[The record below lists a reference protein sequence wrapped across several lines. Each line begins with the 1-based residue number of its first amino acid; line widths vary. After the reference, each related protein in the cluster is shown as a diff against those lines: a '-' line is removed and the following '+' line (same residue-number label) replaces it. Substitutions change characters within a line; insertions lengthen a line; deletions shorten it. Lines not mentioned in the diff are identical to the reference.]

1 MNLTYTRGAPA
12 AAANTIAAP
21 WCGHPTST
29 PATGTPLMNTGRRT
43 IDLPINLKE
52 FPPELHRIVKSW
64 YSWQAI
70 YLRKMRKPLPQSGAK
85 VDNSSQTPDWATQ
98 PPTMTD
104 KETLRFLDDYEL
116 AYFLVLGKDGYYIDK
131 KSRGSRKNLWM
142 FRRFDDAEQ
151 YMLFLIS
158 QEARPGRYSD
168 SPSYRW
174 YQEGLHPGITLTK
187 PDPVNYPGRV
197 SITVDGEPIDR
208 GWMPE
213 HDAVAASHL
222 MLLSFE
228 ELDGALRQGIPPDW
242 FSFNI
247 ITAT

>member
-1 MNLTYTRGAPA
+1 M
-12 AAANTIAAP
+12 
-21 WCGHPTST
+21 
-29 PATGTPLMNTGRRT
+29 
-43 IDLPINLKE
+43 IDLYINLEE
-52 FPPELHRIVKSW
+52 FPRELHRTVKTW
-64 YSWQAI
+64 YSWHALS
-70 YLRKMRKPLPQSGAK
+70 LRKMRKPLPQSGAK
-85 VDNSSQTPDWATQ
+85 VDNSSQTPDWATR

-104 KETLRFLDDYEL
+104 TKTLRFLDDYEL
-116 AYFLVLGKDGYYIDK
+116 SCFLVLGEDGYYIDEE
-131 KSRGSRKNLWM
+131 SRGSRENFWM
-142 FRRFDDAEQ
+142 FRRFDDAEK

-174 YQEGLHPGITLTK
+174 YQEGLRPGITLTK

-222 MLLSFE
+222 MPLSFE
-228 ELDGALRQGIPPDW
+228 ELEDALRQGIPPDW